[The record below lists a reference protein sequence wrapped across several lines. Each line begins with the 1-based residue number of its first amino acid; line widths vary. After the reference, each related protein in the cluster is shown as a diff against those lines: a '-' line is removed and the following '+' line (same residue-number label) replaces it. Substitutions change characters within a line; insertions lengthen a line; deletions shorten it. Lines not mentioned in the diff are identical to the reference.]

1 MGKRTENMAKHLIKL
16 IVTGAQIVGK
26 AFTQAVRQ
34 EIRISQEAA
43 KRNAQRSGA
52 SSGTA
57 SAAESLR
64 TGMTI
69 EEAKDILNITD
80 ADIYGADFEK
90 LHTNYE
96 HLFNVNE
103 KSKGGSFYI
112 QSKVVRAKERI
123 DQEIALSRHKQ
134 GPGSGG

>member
-1 MGKRTENMAKHLIKL
+1 
-16 IVTGAQIVGK
+16 
-26 AFTQAVRQ
+26 
-34 EIRISQEAA
+34 
-43 KRNAQRSGA
+43 
-52 SSGTA
+52 
-57 SAAESLR
+57 
-64 TGMTI
+64 MTI

-123 DQEIALSRHKQ
+123 DQVKCSFLYDLETPFRIVSLQK
-134 GPGSGG
+134 PL

>member
-1 MGKRTENMAKHLIKL
+1 MSHTSIIQLL
-16 IVTGAQIVGK
+16 
-26 AFTQAVRQ
+26 TQND
-34 EIRISQEAA
+34 
-43 KRNAQRSGA
+43 KG
-52 SSGTA
+52 GTA

-64 TGMTI
+64 AGMTL

-80 ADIYGADFEK
+80 ADIFGANFEK

-96 HLFNVNE
+96 HLFQVNE

-123 DQEIALSRHKQ
+123 DQVIIIHA
-134 GPGSGG
+134 

>member
-1 MGKRTENMAKHLIKL
+1 MILG
-16 IVTGAQIVGK
+16 
-26 AFTQAVRQ
+26 
-34 EIRISQEAA
+34 
-43 KRNAQRSGA
+43 
-52 SSGTA
+52 GTA

-123 DQEIALSRHKQ
+123 DQVKCSFLCVKIALFLRKISKSQEFCHALDF
-134 GPGSGG
+134 

>member
-1 MGKRTENMAKHLIKL
+1 MILG
-16 IVTGAQIVGK
+16 
-26 AFTQAVRQ
+26 
-34 EIRISQEAA
+34 
-43 KRNAQRSGA
+43 
-52 SSGTA
+52 GTA

-123 DQEIALSRHKQ
+123 DQVSCSFLYVKMLLFKERLAKAKSSAMPLISESKQ
-134 GPGSGG
+134 SKKPSNFNIEAKKSAAVFILIS

>member
-1 MGKRTENMAKHLIKL
+1 MNTY
-16 IVTGAQIVGK
+16 
-26 AFTQAVRQ
+26 FAVCHHP
-34 EIRISQEAA
+34 ELHFMIL
-43 KRNAQRSGA
+43 G
-52 SSGTA
+52 GTA

-64 TGMTI
+64 TGMSI

-90 LHTNYE
+90 LHKNYE

-123 DQEIALSRHKQ
+123 DQVKYSFLIFMC
-134 GPGSGG
+134 